1 MNDKLSERDDT
12 INPGDQA
19 LPQPKVRLILCGIFR
34 ILFRL
39 LTRVEVIGLEILPL
53 TGGYILA
60 ANHLSMIE
68 VPLVYC
74 LINREDITGL
84 VAKKHKKNFFFRW
97 LVDSVGG
104 IWLNRE
110 EADTHALRSASA
122 HLKRGG
128 ILGISPEGTRSHTGG
143 LIPAKTG
150 VAYLADW
157 AQVPLVPVAV
167 TGTWKA
173 FAKIA
178 LLRRPRITVRFG
190 TPFTLPP
197 LDRRDRATSLRH
209 NTDEIMSRL
218 AALLPPEYRGV
229 YANHPRLHEL
239 LQIKGD

>member
-1 MNDKLSERDDT
+1 
-12 INPGDQA
+12 
-19 LPQPKVRLILCGIFR
+19 LPRPKVRSILCGIFR
-34 ILFRL
+34 LLFRL
-39 LTRVEVIGLEILPL
+39 LTRVEVVGTENLPL
-53 TGGYILA
+53 EGGYILA
-60 ANHLSMIE
+60 ANHLSIIE

-74 LINREDITGL
+74 LIKREDVTGL
-84 VAKKHKKNFFFRW
+84 VAKKHQKNFFFRW
-97 LVDSVGG
+97 LVDSMGG

-110 EADTHALRSASA
+110 EADTHALRSAST
-122 HLKRGG
+122 HLHRGG

-157 AQVPLVPVAV
+157 AQAPLIPAAV

-209 NTDEIMSRL
+209 NTDEIMSRI

-229 YANHPRLHEL
+229 YAYHPRLNEL
-239 LQIKGD
+239 LQLKGD